1 MDQCGNDVTGW
12 TVLAD
17 GSHCSAELGSGGS
30 TPEFPRCCVPRRIGL
45 RRGAGDVTGG
55 GGLAALPHLSEKM
68 LGGGG
73 GGGGEGGGRRRGWS
87 VWIHL
92 IQVDLDGM
100 GWDGMGWDEI
110 GWDVGF
116 LEGFWVDSWRWT
128 RASYHFS
135 KMLGDSLGFFGILW
149 DSLRVSLGFFEI
161 LRDTLEI
168 FAFFLRYFE
177 MLWDSLRVSLGFFEI
192 LWDLFEMLRDTVR
205 FFGIL
210 WDTLRFFGIF

>member
-73 GGGGEGGGRRRGWS
+73 GGGEGGGRRRGWS

-100 GWDGMGWDEI
+100 GWDGMGWD
-110 GWDVGF
+110 GMRLDGMW
-116 LEGFWVDSWRWT
+116 DSWRDSGWILGDGPEHLIISQ
-128 RASYHFS
+128 RC
-135 KMLGDSLGFFGILW
+135 LEIVGDSLGFFGIL
-149 DSLRVSLGFFEI
+149 
-161 LRDTLEI
+161 
-168 FAFFLRYFE
+168 
-177 MLWDSLRVSLGFFEI
+177 
-192 LWDLFEMLRDTVR
+192 
-205 FFGIL
+205 
-210 WDTLRFFGIF
+210 